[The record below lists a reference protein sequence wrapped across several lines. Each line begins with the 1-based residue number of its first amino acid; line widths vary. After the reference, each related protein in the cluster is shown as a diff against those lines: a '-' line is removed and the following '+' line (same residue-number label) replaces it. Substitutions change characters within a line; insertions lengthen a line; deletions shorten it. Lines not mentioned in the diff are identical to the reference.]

1 MFRKKLI
8 NLTAFIVLILCLLGV
23 LVIKESL
30 EKPKVLTASKIGI
43 DASLLK
49 NAESLIIKHGK
60 EELYLQK
67 KRSVWTV
74 NGKTADKKKIGE
86 FIQSLSSMVIESE
99 LGSVKSRERDFSLDR
114 LSRYELRVKSGSK
127 TLKLYF
133 GKIGPVLH
141 SRYLLVPG
149 DDRVYLVS
157 GVFADQ
163 ISDPEVDWREKRL
176 IELSGLESLSVE
188 TTSASWS
195 IKFKASSAVI
205 SYKDKKIGVTGEEF
219 ERLKL
224 DLEGVR
230 ADNFIDKP
238 GAKEVGILKQPIVK
252 VVLEYRNK
260 RKELVFAKKDNDYYI
275 AGDNEV
281 NWVYLVPYFNLDVFL
296 GNPLEA
302 YGKGQN

>member
-8 NLTAFIVLILCLLGV
+8 NLTAFIVLILCLSGA

-67 KRSVWTV
+67 KGSGWTV
-74 NGKTADKKKIGE
+74 NGKTADEKKIGE

-99 LGSVKSRERDFSLDR
+99 LGSVKNRERDFSLDR
-114 LSRYELRVKSGSK
+114 LSRYELRVKAGSK

-149 DDRVYLVS
+149 DDRVYLAS

-176 IELSGLESLSVE
+176 IELSGLKSLSVE

-238 GAKEVGILKQPIVK
+238 GAKEIGILKQPIVR

-281 NWVYLVPYFNLDVFL
+281 NWIYLVPYFNLDVFL

>member
-67 KRSVWTV
+67 KGSGWTV

-238 GAKEVGILKQPIVK
+238 GAKEVGILKQPIVR